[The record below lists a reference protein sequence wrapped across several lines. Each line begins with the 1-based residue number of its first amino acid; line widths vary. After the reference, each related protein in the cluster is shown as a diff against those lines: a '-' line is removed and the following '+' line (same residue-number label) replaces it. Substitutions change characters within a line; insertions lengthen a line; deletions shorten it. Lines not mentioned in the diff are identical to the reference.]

1 MHQEQHEIHSQQ
13 GTVKSRQAPRKRK
26 GTAPG
31 ATRAAPVARH
41 SKKRFKRLSREEK
54 QHEEL
59 GTAAPRQL
67 RFFFF
72 FFFINA

>member
-1 MHQEQHEIHSQQ
+1 MRDKKYKYKTQQ
-13 GTVKSRQAPRKRK
+13 GTVKASQAPRKRK

-72 FFFINA
+72 FFY